1 MPTIPY
7 DKAPKWE
14 HGTAKEVTAIL
25 RDKGQKISYDAVC
38 KRLTRLSDYET
49 VKLAVQVSKR
59 RRETR
64 QARNENMRR
73 LISLAK
79 RETQS

>member
-25 RDKGQKISYDAVC
+25 RDKGQTISYDAVC

-49 VKLAVQVSKR
+49 VKLAIQVSKR
-59 RRETR
+59 RRDAR
-64 QARNENMRR
+64 QARTENMRR
-73 LISLAK
+73 LINHAK
-79 RETQS
+79 REAQS

>member
-25 RDKGQKISYDAVC
+25 RDKGQTISYDAVC

-59 RRETR
+59 RREAR
-64 QARNENMRR
+64 QARIANMHR
-73 LISLAK
+73 LIKQA
-79 RETQS
+79 RQEAQS